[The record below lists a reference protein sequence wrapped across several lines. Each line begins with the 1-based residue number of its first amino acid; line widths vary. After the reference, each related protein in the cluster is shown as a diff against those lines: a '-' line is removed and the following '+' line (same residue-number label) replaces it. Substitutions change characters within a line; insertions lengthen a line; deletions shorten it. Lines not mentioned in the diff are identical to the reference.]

1 MSKKNKIILGIILV
15 TFLLIGVG
23 YAALSATTLN
33 IKGSAGAT
41 ANPDNFKIVFSGEKT
56 ENIGGNTATATVT
69 ANTTTAT
76 VAFAGMQNVG
86 DTRTVIL
93 EIVNN
98 STGTTAA
105 KSVAVTTTSGT
116 DENFEITAIRCN
128 ADGTQEVAENAEL
141 AKGAKT
147 YVKITAK
154 LLVAPDLND
163 VSTDAIDI
171 TLTATPQDQTV

>member
-1 MSKKNKIILGIILV
+1 MNKQNKVILGIMLV
-15 TFLLIGVG
+15 AVLLMGVG
-23 YAALSATTLN
+23 YAALTATTLN
-33 IKGSAGAT
+33 IKGKATAT

-56 ENIGGNTATATVT
+56 ENVGGNTATAVVT

-76 VAFAGMQNVG
+76 VTFAGMQDVG

-98 STGTTAA
+98 STGSTAA
-105 KSVAVTTTSGT
+105 KSVAVTTANGT
-116 DENFEITAIRCN
+116 DENFEITATRCN
-128 ADGTQEVAENAEL
+128 EDGSQEVAENTEL
-141 AKGAKT
+141 AQGAKT
-147 YVKITAK
+147 YVKVSAK

-163 VSTDAIDI
+163 VSTESIDI